1 MLIIPLI
8 FLILMFS
15 LNSKL
20 VFLILWIVSLI
31 ILSLYL
37 ISREYFHDKMVKQLA
52 LTGLTPEELV
62 EEVKEKRR
70 EAEER
75 EEEKIEQEKLKK
87 AAREAKKQEKQKN
100 KRVKKG
106 KVEKTEEKG
115 DRD

>member
-1 MLIIPLI
+1 MLIITLV

-37 ISREYFHDKMVKQLA
+37 ISLEYFHDKMVKQLA
-52 LTGLTPEELV
+52 LTDLTPEELV
-62 EEVKEKRR
+62 EEVKKKR
-70 EAEER
+70 R

-87 AAREAKKQEKQKN
+87 AAREAKKQEKQNN
-100 KRVKKG
+100 KRVKRG
-106 KVEKTEEKG
+106 ELEKTEEKG